1 MRRWSGRWAHACA
14 RSASLRSTPRRT
26 RTAWARASRTGPSV
40 RGRGLGASEAGV
52 PAPCWTGAGAS
63 FGAFFCVA
71 FLGELRVDTRPDVA
85 PHAARRPIAASRLSG
100 SGSSACAAAFWPPR
114 FAAPLT
120 EPALPLPSARVPVP
134 AASACAPVD
143 SATARAGSSPACSI
157 QRATDAAT
165 SGAGASRRRTPLG
178 RARIASV
185 SRSSRMPGTSQ
196 SVPASLTRSS
206 TSIGMRIDT
215 PSRGLPGANS

>member
-1 MRRWSGRWAHACA
+1 M
-14 RSASLRSTPRRT
+14 
-26 RTAWARASRTGPSV
+26 
-40 RGRGLGASEAGV
+40 
-52 PAPCWTGAGAS
+52 AP
-63 FGAFFCVA
+63 FVAFF
-71 FLGELRVDTRPDVA
+71 FGELRVDSLPDVA

-100 SGSSACAAAFWPPR
+100 SGSSDWAVFFPPL
-114 FAAPLT
+114 AP
-120 EPALPLPSARVPVP
+120 VPVRAGP
-134 AASACAPVD
+134 AGSSADA
-143 SATARAGSSPACSI
+143 ATASIGSSPACSI

-196 SVPASLTRSS
+196 SVPLSLTRSS
-206 TSIGMRIDT
+206 TSIGMCIDT